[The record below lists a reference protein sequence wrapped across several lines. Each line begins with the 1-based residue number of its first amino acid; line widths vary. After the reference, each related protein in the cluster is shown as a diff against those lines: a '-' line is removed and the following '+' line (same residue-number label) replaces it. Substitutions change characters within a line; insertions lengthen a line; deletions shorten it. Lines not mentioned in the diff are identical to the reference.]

1 MKIDP
6 TRRNGLSN
14 VRRSSATKGATG
26 EFARLLETTSEP
38 EAASGTIAAGPVDSL
53 LAIQEISDE
62 GGGSAQARAR
72 AELMLE
78 RLEEIR
84 TGLLLGTISHSEI
97 QGLANAARQSRETF
111 VDPHLGEVL
120 DDIELRAKVELAKY
134 EATEN

>member
-6 TRRNGLSN
+6 TRRSGLSN
-14 VRRSSATKGATG
+14 VRRSSGAKGTSG
-26 EFARLLETTSEP
+26 EFARLLDASSET
-38 EAASGTIAAGPVDSL
+38 EAMASAIAAGPVDSL
-53 LAIQEISDE
+53 LALQDVSDKGE
-62 GGGSAQARAR
+62 GSAQARAR

-84 TGLLLGTISHSEI
+84 RGLLLGTISHSEL
-97 QGLANAARQSRETF
+97 QELAHAARQSREAF

-134 EATEN
+134 EATGN